1 MEMCFRYINLTF
13 CYHAMNSTEESL
25 AFVPS
30 DKDLHVFMP
39 DMNNLINGLKHF
51 SKIYSQRNWTSQEI
65 WLLDVSAW
73 TSIEDAKEILDD
85 TIDNL
90 DIDDDLY
97 LYSYDA
103 IDFSV
108 TIWELYRKHD
118 TMPTHMEFYGNW
130 NEFVG
135 LDVLVME
142 KWKRR
147 GNLEVSMEIRFA
159 VIQVV
164 N

>member
-1 MEMCFRYINLTF
+1 
-13 CYHAMNSTEESL
+13 MNSTEENL
-25 AFVPS
+25 TIVPS
-30 DKDLHVFMP
+30 DKDLHVFIP
-39 DMNNLINGLKHF
+39 NMNNLIDGLKLF
-51 SKIYSQRNWTSQEI
+51 SKFYSQRNWTSQEI

-97 LYSYDA
+97 LYSYDE
-103 IDFSV
+103 IYFSV
-108 TIWELYRKHD
+108 AIWELYRKHES
-118 TMPTHMEFYGNW
+118 MPTHMEFYGNW

-135 LDVLVME
+135 LDVLVVG

-147 GNLEVSMEIRFA
+147 GNLEVSMEIGNTICCNKLTFPL
-159 VIQVV
+159 IGC
-164 N
+164 